1 MAEKPKKKR
10 KRKQSSNIMHYA
22 NSEMSEIVI
31 ENIKDLLDDY
41 DDGES
46 VRSASVAQPLI
57 VTDKNME
64 VETIKLSK

>member
-22 NSEMSEIVI
+22 NSEMSEIVL

-46 VRSASVAQPLI
+46 VRSVSVAQPFI
-57 VTDKNME
+57 M
-64 VETIKLSK
+64 